1 MKKSIIKSLFVSLT
15 ALLISNAV
23 MGQQDPLFTQYIQN
37 PMAVNPAYAGSLDV
51 LNVSLLSRIQWT
63 GFDGAPRTNY
73 LSVASPLADD
83 RIAVGI
89 NLVND
94 KLGPITQ
101 NGIFADAAYTLPITG
116 NTNIN
121 FGLRA
126 GGNFFSAGIGSL
138 ELYNDAQSD
147 IAFSQN
153 INSKFLP
160 NLGFGAYLQ
169 NEKYYAG
176 ISAPR
181 LLTNEVQTSGGE
193 VTVQTSRAFTEAR
206 HFYFM
211 GGGLFEINPSITLKP
226 SASVRVVSGAPLAVD
241 LTLQALVSETFWIG
255 AFYRFSES
263 VGGIIQLQANDQLK
277 IGYSYDHTISGL
289 SGYVGGTHE
298 IFISYDLSFSGSKLR
313 SPRYF

>member
-1 MKKSIIKSLFVSLT
+1 MKNSMIKSIFVAFT
-15 ALLISNAV
+15 ALLVSNAV

-37 PMAVNPAYAGSLDV
+37 PMAVNPAYSGSLQV
-51 LNVSLLSRIQWT
+51 MNATLISRLQWT

-73 LSVASPLADD
+73 LSVASPLADE
-83 RIAVGI
+83 RISVGV

-94 KLGPITQ
+94 KVGPITQ
-101 NGIFADAAYTLPITG
+101 NGLFADAAYSLPIDKR
-116 NTNIN
+116 TNVN

-138 ELYNDAQSD
+138 KLYNETQTD

-153 INSKFLP
+153 INSTFLP
-160 NLGFGAYLQ
+160 NLGFGVYV
-169 NEKYYAG
+169 NSEKWYVGA
-176 ISAPR
+176 SAPK

-193 VTVQTSRAFTEAR
+193 VTVQTANAFTEAR

-211 GGGLFEINPSITLKP
+211 GGGLFELNPSLTLKP
-226 SASVRVVSGAPLAVD
+226 SAAIRMVTGAPLAIDV
-241 LTLQALVSETFWIG
+241 TVQALISETFWVG
-255 AFYRFSES
+255 AYHRLNDSF
-263 VGGIIQLQANDQLK
+263 GGILQLQASEQLK
-277 IGYSYDHTISGL
+277 IGYSYDHTISDL

-298 IFISYDLSFSGSKLR
+298 ILISFDLSFSGSKLR